1 MSLAAI
7 ALNRFGLGARPADAA
22 PADPRGWLLGQLG
35 RFDPRPTVITALP
48 NAAAMT
54 LQYRQNLAQ
63 LRRQGLIGGGVI
75 GARRPGDP
83 EPPKGPKAEAMA
95 NQAQRERRQAFA
107 QAYGSQVGARLAL
120 SLTSA
125 APFAE
130 RLVHFWAN
138 HFAISTDKLATATMG
153 GPLEFEAIRPHIG
166 GRFAD
171 MLLAVT
177 RHPGMQFYL
186 DQAQSIGPNS
196 LLGEAARRRN
206 ARQGTLR
213 QPGLNENL
221 AREILELHTLGA
233 GNYTQADVA
242 GLARALTGWGIGGF
256 VRRPLGVAAPDGQF
270 VFQPAWHEPG
280 GVTVAGRPYR
290 QNGEAQALAILQDLA
305 LNPLTAR
312 RLAVKLARHFVAD
325 APPPALVDRMAAAY
339 LASGGQL
346 PALYHALIEAP
357 EAWATPLAKFKT
369 PWDWLVS
376 SLRALGREN
385 VPPLLAIG
393 ALRELG
399 QPVWRPG
406 SPAGWE
412 DDAARWAAP
421 DALLRRVE
429 IASRIAAPLAASID
443 ARSLAP
449 RILPGTLSAATASAI
464 ARAESPAEGLA
475 LLLVAPEF
483 LRR

>member
-7 ALNRFGLGARPADAA
+7 ALNRFGLGARPDDAA
-22 PADPRGWLLGQLG
+22 PADARGWLLGQIS
-35 RFDPRPTVITALP
+35 RFDPRPAVITALP
-48 NAAAMT
+48 DAAAMT

-63 LRRQGLIGGGVI
+63 LRRQGVVGI
-75 GARRPGDP
+75 RRPGDP
-83 EPPKGPKAEAMA
+83 EPPKGPEAEAMA
-95 NQAQRERRQAFA
+95 NAAQRERRQAFA
-107 QAYGSQVGARLAL
+107 QAYGGQVNARLAL
-120 SLTSA
+120 SLTTA
-125 APFAE
+125 TPFAE

-171 MLLAVT
+171 TLLAVT
-177 RHPGMQFYL
+177 RHPGMMFYL

-196 LLGEAARRRN
+196 VLGEAARRRN
-206 ARQGTLR
+206 APR

-242 GLARALTGWGIGGF
+242 GLARALTGWSIGGF
-256 VRRPLGVAAPDGQF
+256 VRRPLGVSAPDGQF
-270 VFQPAWHEPG
+270 VFQANWHEPG
-280 GVTVAGRPYR
+280 SVTVAGKPYR
-290 QNGEAQALAILQDLA
+290 QNGEAQGLAILNDLA
-305 LNPLTAR
+305 LHPYTAR
-312 RLAVKLARHFVAD
+312 RLAEKLARHFVAD
-325 APPPALVDRMAAAY
+325 APAPALVDRMAAAY
-339 LASGGQL
+339 LAGGGQL
-346 PALYHALIEAP
+346 PALYRALVEAP

-385 VPPLLAIG
+385 VPPLQAIG

-449 RILPGTLSAATASAI
+449 RILPGTLSPATASAI

>member
-7 ALNRFGLGARPADAA
+7 ALNRFGLGARPGDAA
-22 PADPRGWLLGQLG
+22 PADPRGWLLGQIS
-35 RFDPRPTVITALP
+35 RFDPRPAVITALP
-48 NAAAMT
+48 DAAAMT

-63 LRRQGLIGGGVI
+63 LRRQGVVGV
-75 GARRPGDP
+75 RRPGDP
-83 EPPKGPKAEAMA
+83 EPPRGPEAEAMA
-95 NQAQRERRQAFA
+95 NAAQRERRQAFA
-107 QAYGSQVGARLAL
+107 QAYGGQVNARLAL
-120 SLTSA
+120 SLTTA
-125 APFAE
+125 TPFAE

-166 GRFAD
+166 AKFSD

-177 RHPGMQFYL
+177 RHPGMMFYL

-206 ARQGTLR
+206 APR

-242 GLARALTGWGIGGF
+242 GLARALTGWSIGGF
-256 VRRPLGVAAPDGQF
+256 VRRLLGVAAPDGQF

-280 GVTVAGRPYR
+280 SVTVAGRPYR
-290 QNGEAQALAILQDLA
+290 QNGEAQALAILNDLA
-305 LNPLTAR
+305 VHPLTAR
-312 RLAVKLARHFVAD
+312 RLAEKLARHFVAD
-325 APPPALVDRMAAAY
+325 APPPALVTRMAAAY

-346 PALYHALIEAP
+346 MALYRTLVEAP
-357 EAWATPLAKFKT
+357 EAWSQPLAKFKT

-385 VPPLLAIG
+385 VPPLQAIG

-429 IASRIAAPLAASID
+429 VASRIAAPLAATLD

-449 RILPGTLSAATASAI
+449 RILPGTLSPATASAI

>member
-1 MSLAAI
+1 MSLVAI

-22 PADPRGWLLGQLG
+22 PADPRGWLLGQIS
-35 RFDPRPTVITALP
+35 RFDPRPAVITALP
-48 NAAAMT
+48 DAAAMT

-63 LRRQGLIGGGVI
+63 LRRQGVV

-83 EPPKGPKAEAMA
+83 EPPKGPEAEAMA
-95 NQAQRERRQAFA
+95 NAAQRERRQAFA
-107 QAYGSQVGARLAL
+107 QAYGGQVGARLML
-120 SLTSA
+120 SLTSVT
-125 APFAE
+125 PFAE

-196 LLGEAARRRN
+196 VLGEAARRRN
-206 ARQGTLR
+206 APR

-233 GNYTQADVA
+233 GNYTQVDVA
-242 GLARALTGWGIGGF
+242 GLARALTGWSIGGF

-270 VFQPAWHEPG
+270 VFQPNWHEPG
-280 GVTVAGRPYR
+280 SVTVAGRPYR
-290 QNGEAQALAILQDLA
+290 QNGEAQALAILNDLA

-312 RLAVKLARHFVAD
+312 RLALKLARHFVAD

-346 PALYHALIEAP
+346 PALYRALIEAP
-357 EAWATPLAKFKT
+357 EAWAAPLAKFKT

-385 VPPLLAIG
+385 VPPQQAIG

-449 RILPGTLSAATASAI
+449 RILPGTLSPATAAAI

>member
-1 MSLAAI
+1 MSLSAI
-7 ALNRFGLGARPADAA
+7 ALNRFGLGARPSDAA

-35 RFDPRPTVITALP
+35 RFDPRPAVITALP

-63 LRRQGLIGGGVI
+63 LRRQGLIRGGVI
-75 GARRPGDP
+75 GARPLGDP
-83 EPPKGPKAEAMA
+83 EPPKGPEAEAMA

-107 QAYGSQVGARLAL
+107 QAYGGQVGARLEL
-120 SLTSA
+120 SLATA
-125 APFAE
+125 TPFAE

-171 MLLAVT
+171 MLLAVS

-206 ARQGTLR
+206 APR

-233 GNYTQADVA
+233 GNHTQADVA
-242 GLARALTGWGIGGF
+242 GLARALTGWSIGGF

-280 GVTVAGRPYR
+280 DVTVAGRPYR

-312 RLAVKLARHFVAD
+312 RLALKLARHFVAD

-339 LASGGQL
+339 LAGGGQL
-346 PALYHALIEAP
+346 PALYRALIEAP
-357 EAWATPLAKFKT
+357 EAWATPLVKFKT

-385 VPPLLAIG
+385 VPPLQAIG

>member
-7 ALNRFGLGARPADAA
+7 ALNRFGLGARPGDAA
-22 PADPRGWLLGQLG
+22 PGDPRGWLLAQV
-35 RFDPRPTVITALP
+35 RQFDPRPVVITALP
-48 NAAAMT
+48 DAAAMT

-63 LRRQGLIGGGVI
+63 MRRQGVI

-83 EPPKGPKAEAMA
+83 EPPKGAEAQAANEKGA

-107 QAYGSQVGARLAL
+107 QAYGGQVGARLTLA
-120 SLTSA
+120 LTSA
-125 APFAE
+125 TPFAE

-153 GPLEFEAIRPHIG
+153 GPLEFEAIRPTIA
-166 GRFAD
+166 GRFVD

-196 LLGEAARRRN
+196 LLAEAARRRN
-206 ARQGTLR
+206 APR

-242 GLARALTGWGIGGF
+242 GLARALTGWSIGGF
-256 VRRPLGVAAPDGQF
+256 VRRPLGVSAPDGQF

-280 GVTVAGRPYR
+280 NVTVAGRPYR
-290 QNGEAQALAILQDLA
+290 QNGESQALAILNDLA

-312 RLAVKLARHFVAD
+312 RLAEKLARHFVAD

-346 PALYHALIEAP
+346 LSLYRALIDAP
-357 EAWATPLAKFKT
+357 ESWATPLVKFKT

-376 SLRALGREN
+376 SLRALGSEN
-385 VPPLLAIG
+385 VPPLQAIG

-429 IASRIAAPLAASID
+429 VASRIAAPLAASID

-449 RILPGTLSAATASAI
+449 RILPGTLSPATANAI

>member
-1 MSLAAI
+1 M
-7 ALNRFGLGARPADAA
+7 
-22 PADPRGWLLGQLG
+22 
-35 RFDPRPTVITALP
+35 
-48 NAAAMT
+48 
-54 LQYRQNLAQ
+54 
-63 LRRQGLIGGGVI
+63 
-75 GARRPGDP
+75 
-83 EPPKGPKAEAMA
+83 
-95 NQAQRERRQAFA
+95 
-107 QAYGSQVGARLAL
+107 

-177 RHPGMQFYL
+177 RHPGMQFCL

-325 APPPALVDRMAAAY
+325 APPPALVDRIAAAY

-385 VPPLLAIG
+385 VPPLQAIG

-449 RILPGTLSAATASAI
+449 RILPGTLSAATASASAI

>member
-7 ALNRFGLGARPADAA
+7 ALNRFGLGARPGDAA
-22 PADPRGWLLGQLG
+22 PADPRDWLLGQLG
-35 RFDPRPTVITALP
+35 RFDPRPAVITALP
-48 NAAAMT
+48 DAAAMT

-63 LRRQGLIGGGVI
+63 LRRQGVI

-83 EPPKGPKAEAMA
+83 EPPKGPEAEAMA
-95 NQAQRERRQAFA
+95 NAAQRERRQAFA
-107 QAYGSQVGARLAL
+107 QAYGGQVGARLAL

-125 APFAE
+125 TPFAE

-153 GPLEFEAIRPHIG
+153 GPLEFEAIRPYIG
-166 GRFAD
+166 AKFSD

-177 RHPGMQFYL
+177 RHPGMMFYL

-206 ARQGTLR
+206 APR

-242 GLARALTGWGIGGF
+242 SLARALTGWSIGGF

-280 GVTVAGRPYR
+280 SVTVAGRPYR
-290 QNGEAQALAILQDLA
+290 QNGEAQALAILNDLA
-305 LNPLTAR
+305 VHPLTAR
-312 RLAVKLARHFVAD
+312 RLAEKLARHFVAD
-325 APPPALVDRMAAAY
+325 VPPPALVTRMAAAY

-346 PALYHALIEAP
+346 MALYRALVEAP
-357 EAWATPLAKFKT
+357 EAWSQPLTKFKT

-385 VPPLLAIG
+385 VPPLQAIG

-429 IASRIAAPLAASID
+429 VASRIAAPLAATLD

-449 RILPGTLSAATASAI
+449 RILPGTLSPATASAI

>member
-7 ALNRFGLGARPADAA
+7 ALNRFGLGARPGDAA
-22 PADPRGWLLGQLG
+22 PADPRGWLLGQIS
-35 RFDPRPTVITALP
+35 RFDPRPAVITALP
-48 NAAAMT
+48 DAAAMT

-63 LRRQGLIGGGVI
+63 LRRQGVVGI
-75 GARRPGDP
+75 RRPGDP
-83 EPPKGPKAEAMA
+83 EPPKGPGAEAMA

-107 QAYGSQVGARLAL
+107 QAYGGQVNARLAL
-120 SLTSA
+120 SLTTA
-125 APFAE
+125 TPFAE

-206 ARQGTLR
+206 APR

-242 GLARALTGWGIGGF
+242 GLARALTGWSIGGF

-270 VFQPAWHEPG
+270 VFQPNWHEPG
-280 GVTVAGRPYR
+280 SVTVAGRPYR
-290 QNGEAQALAILQDLA
+290 QNGEAQALAILNDLA
-305 LNPLTAR
+305 LNPLSAR
-312 RLAVKLARHFVAD
+312 RLALKLARHFVAD

-346 PALYHALIEAP
+346 LALYRALVEAP

-385 VPPLLAIG
+385 VPPLQAIG

-429 IASRIAAPLAASID
+429 VASRIAAPLAASID

-449 RILPGTLSAATASAI
+449 RILPGTLSPATASAI

>member
-233 GNYTQADVA
+233 GNYSQADVA

-346 PALYHALIEAP
+346 PALYRTLVEAP

-385 VPPLLAIG
+385 VPPLQAIG

-429 IASRIAAPLAASID
+429 VASRIAARLAASID

-449 RILPGTLSAATASAI
+449 RILPGTLSPATASAI

>member
-1 MSLAAI
+1 MSLSAI
-7 ALNRFGLGARPADAA
+7 ALNRFGLGARPSDAA

-35 RFDPRPTVITALP
+35 RFDPRPAVITALP

-63 LRRQGLIGGGVI
+63 LRRQGLIRGGVI
-75 GARRPGDP
+75 GARPLGDP
-83 EPPKGPKAEAMA
+83 EPPKGPEAEAMA

-107 QAYGSQVGARLAL
+107 QAYGGQVGARLEL
-120 SLTSA
+120 SLATA
-125 APFAE
+125 TPFAE

-171 MLLAVT
+171 MLLAVS

-206 ARQGTLR
+206 APR

-233 GNYTQADVA
+233 GNHTQADVA
-242 GLARALTGWGIGGF
+242 GLARALTGWSIGGF

-280 GVTVAGRPYR
+280 DVTVAGRPYR

-312 RLAVKLARHFVAD
+312 RLALKLARHFVAD

-339 LASGGQL
+339 LAGGGQL
-346 PALYHALIEAP
+346 PALYRALIEAP
-357 EAWATPLAKFKT
+357 EAWATPLVKFKT

-385 VPPLLAIG
+385 VPPLQAIG

-443 ARSLAP
+443 ARSIAP
-449 RILPGTLSAATASAI
+449 RILPGTLSPATASAI

>member
-1 MSLAAI
+1 MNLAAI
-7 ALNRFGLGARPADAA
+7 ALNRFGLGARPGDDA
-22 PADPRGWLLGQLG
+22 PADPRGWLLGQIS
-35 RFDPRPTVITALP
+35 RFDPRPTVIATLP
-48 NAAAMT
+48 DAAAMT

-63 LRRQGLIGGGVI
+63 LRRQGVI
-75 GARRPGDP
+75 GARRPGDL
-83 EPPKGPKAEAMA
+83 EPPKGPEAEAIA

-107 QAYGSQVGARLAL
+107 QAYGGQVGARLAL
-120 SLTSA
+120 SLTTA
-125 APFAE
+125 TPFAE

-206 ARQGTLR
+206 APR

-233 GNYTQADVA
+233 GNYRQADVA
-242 GLARALTGWGIGGF
+242 GLARALTGWSIGGF
-256 VRRPLGVAAPDGQF
+256 VRRALGVEAPAGKF

-280 GVTVAGRPYR
+280 NVSVAGRLYR
-290 QNGEAQALAILQDLA
+290 QNGEGQALAILNDLA
-305 LNPLTAR
+305 LSQHTAR
-312 RLAVKLARHFVAD
+312 RLAEKLARHFVAD
-325 APPPALVDRMAAAY
+325 VPPPALVDRMAAAY
-339 LASGGQL
+339 LASDGQL
-346 PALYHALIEAP
+346 PALYRALVEAP

-385 VPPLLAIG
+385 VPPLQAIG

-429 IASRIAAPLAASID
+429 VASRITAPLAATIN

-449 RILPGTLSAATASAI
+449 RILPGTLSAATATAI

>member
-7 ALNRFGLGARPADAA
+7 ALNRFGLGARPSDAA

-35 RFDPRPTVITALP
+35 RFDPRPAVITALP
-48 NAAAMT
+48 NSAAMT
-54 LQYRQNLAQ
+54 LRYRQNLAQ
-63 LRRQGLIGGGVI
+63 LRRQGLIG
-75 GARRPGDP
+75 ARRPGEP
-83 EPPKGPKAEAMA
+83 EAPRGPEAEAMA
-95 NQAQRERRQAFA
+95 NQAQRELRQAFA
-107 QAYGSQVGARLAL
+107 QAYGGQVGARLTL

-125 APFAE
+125 TPFAE

-153 GPLEFEAIRPHIG
+153 GPLEFEAIRPNIG
-166 GRFAD
+166 GRFSE

-206 ARQGTLR
+206 APR

-242 GLARALTGWGIGGF
+242 VLAHALTGWSIGGF

-280 GVTVAGRPYR
+280 DVTVAGRPYR

-312 RLAVKLARHFVAD
+312 RLALKLGRHFVAD

-346 PALYHALIEAP
+346 PALYRTLVEAP

-385 VPPLLAIG
+385 VPPLQAIG

-429 IASRIAAPLAASID
+429 VASRIAAPLAASID

-449 RILPGTLSAATASAI
+449 RILPGTLSPATASAI

>member
-1 MSLAAI
+1 MSLVAI

-22 PADPRGWLLGQLG
+22 PADPRGWLLGQIS
-35 RFDPRPTVITALP
+35 RFDPRPAVITALP
-48 NAAAMT
+48 DAAAMT

-63 LRRQGLIGGGVI
+63 LRRQGVV

-83 EPPKGPKAEAMA
+83 EPPKGPEAEAMA
-95 NQAQRERRQAFA
+95 NAAQRERRQAFA
-107 QAYGSQVGARLAL
+107 QAYGGQVGARLML
-120 SLTSA
+120 SLTSVT
-125 APFAE
+125 PFAE

-196 LLGEAARRRN
+196 VLGEAARRRN
-206 ARQGTLR
+206 APR

-233 GNYTQADVA
+233 GNYTQVDVA
-242 GLARALTGWGIGGF
+242 GLARALTGWSIGGF

-270 VFQPAWHEPG
+270 VFQPNWHEPG
-280 GVTVAGRPYR
+280 SVTVAGRPYR
-290 QNGEAQALAILQDLA
+290 QNGEARALAILNDLA

-312 RLAVKLARHFVAD
+312 RLALKLARHFVAD

-346 PALYHALIEAP
+346 PALYRALIEAP
-357 EAWATPLAKFKT
+357 EAWAAPLAKFKT

-385 VPPLLAIG
+385 VPPQQAIG

-449 RILPGTLSAATASAI
+449 RILPGTLSPATAAAI

>member
-7 ALNRFGLGARPADAA
+7 ALNRFGLGARPSDAA
-22 PADPRGWLLGQLG
+22 PSDPRGWLLGQLG
-35 RFDPRPTVITALP
+35 RFDPRPAVITALP

-54 LQYRQNLAQ
+54 LRYRQNLAQ
-63 LRRQGLIGGGVI
+63 LRRQGLIG
-75 GARRPGDP
+75 ARRPGDP
-83 EPPKGPKAEAMA
+83 EAPRGPEAEAMA

-107 QAYGSQVGARLAL
+107 QAYGGQVGARLTL

-125 APFAE
+125 TPFAE

-153 GPLEFEAIRPHIG
+153 GPLEFEAIRPNIG
-166 GRFAD
+166 GRFSE

-206 ARQGTLR
+206 APR

-242 GLARALTGWGIGGF
+242 GLAHALTGWSIGGF

-280 GVTVAGRPYR
+280 DVTVAGRPYR

-312 RLAVKLARHFVAD
+312 RLALKLARHFVAD
-325 APPPALVDRMAAAY
+325 APPAALVDRMAAAY

-346 PALYHALIEAP
+346 PALYRTLVEAP

-385 VPPLLAIG
+385 VPPLQAIG

-429 IASRIAAPLAASID
+429 VASRIAAPLAASID

-449 RILPGTLSAATASAI
+449 RILPGTLSPATASAI

>member
-7 ALNRFGLGARPADAA
+7 ALNRFGLGARPGDAA

-35 RFDPRPTVITALP
+35 RFDPRPAVITALP
-48 NAAAMT
+48 DAAAMT
-54 LQYRQNLAQ
+54 LQYRKNLAQ

-83 EPPKGPKAEAMA
+83 EPPKGSEAEAMA

-107 QAYGSQVGARLAL
+107 QAYGGQVGARLTL

-125 APFAE
+125 TPFAE

-153 GPLEFEAIRPHIG
+153 GPLEFEAIRPQIG
-166 GRFAD
+166 GRFSD

-206 ARQGTLR
+206 APR

-221 AREILELHTLGA
+221 AREILELHTLGD

-242 GLARALTGWGIGGF
+242 GLARALTGWSIGGF
-256 VRRPLGVAAPDGQF
+256 VRRSLGVAAPDGQF

-280 GVTVAGRPYR
+280 SVTVAGRPYR
-290 QNGEAQALAILQDLA
+290 QIGEAQALAILNDLA
-305 LNPLTAR
+305 LHPHTAR
-312 RLAVKLARHFVAD
+312 RLAEKLARHFVAD
-325 APPPALVDRMAAAY
+325 APPPALVDRMATAY

-346 PALYHALIEAP
+346 PALYRALIEAP
-357 EAWATPLAKFKT
+357 EALATPLAKFKT

-385 VPPLLAIG
+385 VPPLQAIG

-429 IASRIAAPLAASID
+429 VASRIAAPLAASID

-449 RILPGTLSAATASAI
+449 RILPGTLSPATASAI

>member
-7 ALNRFGLGARPADAA
+7 ALNRFGLGARPDDAA
-22 PADPRGWLLGQLG
+22 PADARGWLLGQIS
-35 RFDPRPTVITALP
+35 RFDPRAAVITALP
-48 NAAAMT
+48 DAAAMT

-63 LRRQGLIGGGVI
+63 LRRQGVVGI
-75 GARRPGDP
+75 RRPGDP
-83 EPPKGPKAEAMA
+83 EPPKGPEAEAMA
-95 NQAQRERRQAFA
+95 NTAQRERRQAFA
-107 QAYGSQVGARLAL
+107 QAYGGQVNARLAL
-120 SLTSA
+120 SLTTA
-125 APFAE
+125 TPFAE

-153 GPLEFEAIRPHIG
+153 GPLEFEAIRQHIG

-206 ARQGTLR
+206 APR

-242 GLARALTGWGIGGF
+242 GLAHALTGWSIGGF

-280 GVTVAGRPYR
+280 DVTVAGRPYR

-312 RLAVKLARHFVAD
+312 RLALKLARHFVAD

-339 LASGGQL
+339 LAGGGQL
-346 PALYHALIEAP
+346 PALYRALIEAP

-385 VPPLLAIG
+385 VPPLQAIG

-429 IASRIAAPLAASID
+429 VASRIAAPLAASID

>member
-325 APPPALVDRMAAAY
+325 APPPALVERMAAAY
-339 LASGGQL
+339 LAGGGQL
-346 PALYHALIEAP
+346 PALYRALIEAP

-385 VPPLLAIG
+385 VPPLQAIG

-429 IASRIAAPLAASID
+429 VASRIAAPLAASID

>member
-7 ALNRFGLGARPADAA
+7 ALNRFGLGARPGDAP
-22 PADPRGWLLGQLG
+22 PADPQRWLLGQ
-35 RFDPRPTVITALP
+35 FAQYDPAPPVLAGVP
-48 NAAAMT
+48 GGAAMT
-54 LQYRQNLAQ
+54 IQYRQQLDQ
-63 LRRQGLIGGGVI
+63 LRRQGVVGL
-75 GARRPGDP
+75 RRPGDP
-83 EPPKGPKAEAMA
+83 EPPKGPEAEAMA
-95 NQAQRERRQAFA
+95 EQAQRERRQAFA
-107 QAYGSQVGARLAL
+107 QAYLAQVGARATLAL
-120 SLTSA
+120 TTP

-138 HFAISTDKLATATMG
+138 HFAISADKLATATMG
-153 GPLEFEAIRPHIG
+153 GPLEFEAIRPNIN

-171 MLLAVT
+171 LLLAVT

-196 LLGEAARRRN
+196 LIAEVARRRN
-206 ARQGTLR
+206 APR

-233 GNYTQADVA
+233 GRYTQDDVA
-242 GLARALTGWGIGGF
+242 GLARALTGWSIGGF
-256 VRRPLGVAAPDGQF
+256 VRRPIGIDAPDGAF

-280 GVTVAGRPYR
+280 GVSVAGKRYH
-290 QNGEAQALAILQDLA
+290 QQGERQALAILEDLA
-305 LNPLTAR
+305 VHPDTAHH
-312 RLAVKLARHFVAD
+312 LALKLARHFVAD
-325 APPPALVDRMAAAY
+325 TPPPALVERMAKAY

-346 PALYHALIEAP
+346 PALYQALVTAP
-357 EAWATPLAKFKT
+357 EAWADPLAKFKT
-369 PWDWLVS
+369 PWDWMIS
-376 SLRALGREN
+376 ALRGLGRQS
-385 VPPLLAIG
+385 VAAPQLIG

-399 QPVWRPG
+399 QPTWRPG

-412 DDAARWAAP
+412 DEAARWAAP

-429 IASRIAAPLAASID
+429 VASRMAAPLAATLD
-443 ARSLAP
+443 ARTLAP
-449 RILPGTLSAATASAI
+449 RLLPGALSPATASAI

-483 LRR
+483 MRR

>member
-1 MSLAAI
+1 MRLAAI
-7 ALNRFGLGARPADAA
+7 ALNRFGLGARPDDAA
-22 PADPRGWLLGQLG
+22 PADARGWLLGQIS
-35 RFDPRPTVITALP
+35 RFDPRPAVITALP
-48 NAAAMT
+48 DAAAMT

-63 LRRQGLIGGGVI
+63 LRRQGVVGI
-75 GARRPGDP
+75 RRPGDP
-83 EPPKGPKAEAMA
+83 EPPKGPEAEAMA
-95 NQAQRERRQAFA
+95 NTAQRERRQAFA
-107 QAYGSQVGARLAL
+107 QAYGGQVNARLAL
-120 SLTSA
+120 SLTTA
-125 APFAE
+125 TPFAE

-153 GPLEFEAIRPHIG
+153 GPLEFEAIRQHIG

-206 ARQGTLR
+206 APR

-242 GLARALTGWGIGGF
+242 GLARALTGWSIGGF

-270 VFQPAWHEPG
+270 VFQPNWHEPG
-280 GVTVAGRPYR
+280 SVTVAGRPYR
-290 QNGEAQALAILQDLA
+290 QNGEAQALAILNDLA

-312 RLAVKLARHFVAD
+312 RLALKLARHFVAD

-339 LASGGQL
+339 LAGGGQL
-346 PALYHALIEAP
+346 PALYRALIEAP

-385 VPPLLAIG
+385 VPPLQAIG

-429 IASRIAAPLAASID
+429 VASRIAAPLAASID

>member
-385 VPPLLAIG
+385 VPPLQAIG

-475 LLLVAPEF
+475 LLLVAPEV

>member
-7 ALNRFGLGARPADAA
+7 ALNRFGLGARPDDAA
-22 PADPRGWLLGQLG
+22 PADARGWLLGQIS
-35 RFDPRPTVITALP
+35 RFDPRAAVITALP
-48 NAAAMT
+48 DAAAMT

-63 LRRQGLIGGGVI
+63 LRRQGVVGI
-75 GARRPGDP
+75 RRPGDP
-83 EPPKGPKAEAMA
+83 EPPKGPEAEAMA
-95 NQAQRERRQAFA
+95 NTAQRERRQAFA
-107 QAYGSQVGARLAL
+107 QAYGGQVNARLAL
-120 SLTSA
+120 SLTTA
-125 APFAE
+125 TPFAE

-153 GPLEFEAIRPHIG
+153 GPLEFEAIRPNIA
-166 GRFAD
+166 GRFSD

-177 RHPGMQFYL
+177 RHPGMMFYL

-206 ARQGTLR
+206 APR

-242 GLARALTGWGIGGF
+242 GLARALTGWSIGGF

-270 VFQPAWHEPG
+270 VFQPNWHEPG
-280 GVTVAGRPYR
+280 SVTVAGRPYR
-290 QNGEAQALAILQDLA
+290 QNGEAQALAILNDLA

-312 RLAVKLARHFVAD
+312 RIALKLARHFVAD

-346 PALYHALIEAP
+346 PALYRTLVEAP

-385 VPPLLAIG
+385 VPPLQAIG

-429 IASRIAAPLAASID
+429 VASRIAARLAASID

-449 RILPGTLSAATASAI
+449 RILPGTLSPATASAI

>member
-7 ALNRFGLGARPADAA
+7 ALNRFGLGARPGDSA
-22 PADPRGWLLGQLG
+22 PADPRGWLLAQVGQ
-35 RFDPRPTVITALP
+35 FDPHPAVIAALP
-48 NAAAMT
+48 DAAAMT
-54 LQYRQNLAQ
+54 LQYRQNLGQ
-63 LRRQGLIGGGVI
+63 LRRQGVVGV
-75 GARRPGDP
+75 RRPGDP
-83 EPPKGPKAEAMA
+83 EPPKDPEAEAAREMGA
-95 NQAQRERRQAFA
+95 NAAQRERRQAFA
-107 QAYGSQVGARLAL
+107 QAYGGQVNARLTL
-120 SLTSA
+120 SLTTA
-125 APFAE
+125 TPFAE

-153 GPLEFEAIRPHIG
+153 GPLEFEAIRPTIT
-166 GRFAD
+166 GRFVD

-196 LLGEAARRRN
+196 LLGQAARRRN
-206 ARQGTLR
+206 APR

-242 GLARALTGWGIGGF
+242 GLARALTGWSIGGFLGGGF
-256 VRRPLGVAAPDGQF
+256 VRRPLGVAAADGQF
-270 VFQPAWHEPG
+270 VFQPNWHEPG
-280 GVTVAGRPYR
+280 SVTVAGKPYR
-290 QNGEAQALAILQDLA
+290 QNGEAQALAILNDLA
-305 LNPLTAR
+305 LHPLTAR
-312 RLAVKLARHFVAD
+312 RLAFKLARHFVAD
-325 APPPALVDRMAAAY
+325 APPPALVERMAAAY

-346 PALYHALIEAP
+346 PALYQALIDAP
-357 EAWATPLAKFKT
+357 EAWAAPLAKFKT

-376 SLRALGREN
+376 SLRALGRGS
-385 VPPLLAIG
+385 VPPLQAIG

-429 IASRIAAPLAASID
+429 VASRIAAPLAATLD

-449 RILPGTLSAATASAI
+449 RILPGTLSPATASAI

>member
-7 ALNRFGLGARPADAA
+7 ALNRFGLGARPGDAA

-35 RFDPRPTVITALP
+35 RFDPRPAVITALP

-63 LRRQGLIGGGVI
+63 LRRQGVI

-83 EPPKGPKAEAMA
+83 EAPRGPEAEAMA
-95 NQAQRERRQAFA
+95 NQAQRERRKAFA
-107 QAYGSQVGARLAL
+107 QAYGGQVGARLTL

-125 APFAE
+125 TPFAE
-130 RLVHFWAN
+130 RLMHFWAN

-153 GPLEFEAIRPHIG
+153 GPLEFEAIRPNIG
-166 GRFAD
+166 GRFSD

-206 ARQGTLR
+206 APR

-242 GLARALTGWGIGGF
+242 GLARALTGWSIGGF

-290 QNGEAQALAILQDLA
+290 QNGEAQALAILNDLA
-305 LNPLTAR
+305 NHPHTAR
-312 RLAVKLARHFVAD
+312 CLAEKLARHFVAD
-325 APPPALVDRMAAAY
+325 APPSALVERMADAY

-346 PALYHALIEAP
+346 LALYRALVEAP

-385 VPPLLAIG
+385 MPPLQAIG

>member
-63 LRRQGLIGGGVI
+63 LRRQGLIRGGVI
-75 GARRPGDP
+75 GARPLGDP
-83 EPPKGPKAEAMA
+83 EPPKGPEAEAMA

-107 QAYGSQVGARLAL
+107 QAYGGQVGARLEL
-120 SLTSA
+120 SLATA
-125 APFAE
+125 TPFAE

-171 MLLAVT
+171 MLLAVS

-206 ARQGTLR
+206 APR

-233 GNYTQADVA
+233 GNHTQADVA
-242 GLARALTGWGIGGF
+242 GLARALTGWSIGGF

-280 GVTVAGRPYR
+280 DVTVAGRPYR

-312 RLAVKLARHFVAD
+312 RLALKLARHFVAD

-385 VPPLLAIG
+385 VPPLQAIG

>member
-233 GNYTQADVA
+233 GHYTQADVA
-242 GLARALTGWGIGGF
+242 GLARALTGW
-256 VRRPLGVAAPDGQF
+256 
-270 VFQPAWHEPG
+270 
-280 GVTVAGRPYR
+280 
-290 QNGEAQALAILQDLA
+290 
-305 LNPLTAR
+305 
-312 RLAVKLARHFVAD
+312 LAR
-325 APPPALVDRMAAAY
+325 AP
-339 LASGGQL
+339 SL
-346 PALYHALIEAP
+346 PEP
-357 EAWATPLAKFKT
+357 
-369 PWDWLVS
+369 
-376 SLRALGREN
+376 RALTR
-385 VPPLLAIG
+385 
-393 ALRELG
+393 
-399 QPVWRPG
+399 
-406 SPAGWE
+406 
-412 DDAARWAAP
+412 
-421 DALLRRVE
+421 
-429 IASRIAAPLAASID
+429 
-443 ARSLAP
+443 
-449 RILPGTLSAATASAI
+449 
-464 ARAESPAEGLA
+464 
-475 LLLVAPEF
+475 
-483 LRR
+483 

>member
-1 MSLAAI
+1 MFMSLAAI
-7 ALNRFGLGARPADAA
+7 ALNRFGLGARPRDAV
-22 PADPRGWLLGQLG
+22 PADVRGWLLAQLG
-35 RFDPRPTVITALP
+35 QFDPRPAVIAGLP
-48 NAAAMT
+48 DAAAMT
-54 LQYRQNLAQ
+54 LAYRQNLAQ
-63 LRRQGLIGGGVI
+63 LRQQGVI
-75 GARRPGDP
+75 GARRPGDR
-83 EPPKGPKAEAMA
+83 EPPNGAESMAAREMGA

-107 QAYGSQVGARLAL
+107 QAYGGQVNARLGLAL
-120 SLTSA
+120 TTA
-125 APFAE
+125 TPFAE

-153 GPLEFEAIRPHIG
+153 GPLEFEAIRPNIA
-166 GRFAD
+166 GRFVD

-196 LLGEAARRRN
+196 LLGQVARRRN
-206 ARQGTLR
+206 APR

-233 GNYTQADVA
+233 GNYAQADVT
-242 GLARALTGWGIGGF
+242 GLARALTGWSIGGF
-256 VRRPLGVAAPDGQF
+256 VRRPLGEAAPDGQF
-270 VFQPAWHEPG
+270 VFQPNWHEPG
-280 GVTVAGRPYR
+280 SVTVAGRPYR
-290 QNGEAQALAILQDLA
+290 QNGEAQALAILNDLA

-312 RLAVKLARHFVAD
+312 RLAEKLARHFVAD
-325 APPPALVDRMAAAY
+325 APPPALVARMAAAY

-346 PALYHALIEAP
+346 PALYKALIDAP
-357 EAWATPLAKFKT
+357 EAWAAPLAKFKT

-376 SLRALGREN
+376 SLRALDRET
-385 VPPLLAIG
+385 VPPLQAIG

-399 QPVWRPG
+399 QPTWRPG

-429 IASRIAAPLAASID
+429 VASRIAAPLAATLD

-449 RILPGTLSAATASAI
+449 RILPGTLSPATAAAI

>member
-7 ALNRFGLGARPADAA
+7 ALNRFGLGARPSDAA

-35 RFDPRPTVITALP
+35 RFDPRPAVITALP

-54 LQYRQNLAQ
+54 LRYRQNLAQ
-63 LRRQGLIGGGVI
+63 LRRQGLIG
-75 GARRPGDP
+75 ARRPGDP
-83 EPPKGPKAEAMA
+83 EAPRGPEAEAMA

-107 QAYGSQVGARLAL
+107 QAYGGQVGARLTL

-125 APFAE
+125 TPFAE

-153 GPLEFEAIRPHIG
+153 GPLEFEAIRPNIG
-166 GRFAD
+166 GRFSE

-206 ARQGTLR
+206 APR

-242 GLARALTGWGIGGF
+242 GLAHALTGWSIGGF

-270 VFQPAWHEPG
+270 VFQPAWHEPDD
-280 GVTVAGRPYR
+280 VTVAGRPYR

-312 RLAVKLARHFVAD
+312 RLALKLARHFVAD
-325 APPPALVDRMAAAY
+325 APPAALVDRMAAAY

-346 PALYHALIEAP
+346 PALYRTLVEAP

-385 VPPLLAIG
+385 VPPLQAIG

-429 IASRIAAPLAASID
+429 VASRIAAPLAASID

-449 RILPGTLSAATASAI
+449 RILPGTLSPATASAI

>member
-7 ALNRFGLGARPADAA
+7 ALNRFGLGARPDDAA
-22 PADPRGWLLGQLG
+22 PADARGWLLGQIS
-35 RFDPRPTVITALP
+35 RFDPRAAVITALP
-48 NAAAMT
+48 DAAAMT

-63 LRRQGLIGGGVI
+63 LRRQGVVGI
-75 GARRPGDP
+75 RRPGDP
-83 EPPKGPKAEAMA
+83 EPPKGPEAEAMA
-95 NQAQRERRQAFA
+95 NTAQRERRQAFA
-107 QAYGSQVGARLAL
+107 QAYGGQVNARLAL
-120 SLTSA
+120 SLTTA
-125 APFAE
+125 TPFAE

-171 MLLAVT
+171 MLLAVS

-206 ARQGTLR
+206 APR

-233 GNYTQADVA
+233 GNHTQADVA
-242 GLARALTGWGIGGF
+242 GLARALTGWSIGGF

-280 GVTVAGRPYR
+280 DVTVAGRPYR

-312 RLAVKLARHFVAD
+312 RLALKLARHFVAD

-385 VPPLLAIG
+385 VPPLQAIG

>member
-7 ALNRFGLGARPADAA
+7 ALNRFGLGARPSDAA

-35 RFDPRPTVITALP
+35 RFDPRPAVITALP

-54 LQYRQNLAQ
+54 LRYRQNLAQ
-63 LRRQGLIGGGVI
+63 LRRQGLIG
-75 GARRPGDP
+75 ARRPGDP
-83 EPPKGPKAEAMA
+83 EAPRGPEAEAMA
-95 NQAQRERRQAFA
+95 NQAQRERRKAFA
-107 QAYGSQVGARLAL
+107 QAYGGQVGARLTL

-125 APFAE
+125 TPFAE

-153 GPLEFEAIRPHIG
+153 GPLEFEAIRPNIG
-166 GRFAD
+166 GRFSE

-196 LLGEAARRRN
+196 LLGQAARRRN
-206 ARQGTLR
+206 APR

-242 GLARALTGWGIGGF
+242 GLAHALTGWSIGGF

-280 GVTVAGRPYR
+280 DVTVAGRPYR

-312 RLAVKLARHFVAD
+312 RLALKLARHFVAD
-325 APPPALVDRMAAAY
+325 APPAALVDRMAAAY

-346 PALYHALIEAP
+346 PALYRTLVEAP

-385 VPPLLAIG
+385 VPPLQAIG

-429 IASRIAAPLAASID
+429 VASRIAAPLAASID

-449 RILPGTLSAATASAI
+449 RILPGTLSPATASAI

>member
-22 PADPRGWLLGQLG
+22 PADARGWLLGQIS
-35 RFDPRPTVITALP
+35 RFDPRPAVITALP
-48 NAAAMT
+48 DAAAMT

-63 LRRQGLIGGGVI
+63 LRRQGVVGI
-75 GARRPGDP
+75 RRPGDP
-83 EPPKGPKAEAMA
+83 EPPKGPEAEAMA
-95 NQAQRERRQAFA
+95 NTAQRERRQAFA
-107 QAYGSQVGARLAL
+107 QAYGGQVNARLAL
-120 SLTSA
+120 SLTTA
-125 APFAE
+125 TPFAE

-153 GPLEFEAIRPHIG
+153 GPLEFEAIRPNIG

-206 ARQGTLR
+206 APR

-242 GLARALTGWGIGGF
+242 GLTRALTGWSIGGF

-270 VFQPAWHEPG
+270 VFQPNWHEPG
-280 GVTVAGRPYR
+280 SVTVAGRPYR
-290 QNGEAQALAILQDLA
+290 QNGEAQALAILNDLA

-312 RLAVKLARHFVAD
+312 RLALKLARHFVAD

-346 PALYHALIEAP
+346 PALYRTLVEAP

-385 VPPLLAIG
+385 VPPLQAIG

-429 IASRIAAPLAASID
+429 VASRIAAPLAASID